1 MPFTMTVGEAQ
12 ELFPDLTIM
21 RRLNPGGQKVAFEAT
36 RDHERVALKV
46 FSPDNDIVRI
56 RREILAMM
64 KVTSPYVVRLLEFH
78 ENITPAQSVTYLL
91 EEFIDGQELG
101 DIVDGGKIY
110 HPSEAVPLVDKLLQ
124 GLEAIWEHRI
134 VHRDIKPKNIIL
146 RGETGDPVII
156 DFGIARHIELPS
168 ATPTA
173 AIRGPCTP
181 AYAPPEV
188 LTNRKREIDCRSD
201 LFSLGILLYIMLT
214 GEHPHWRTDLRLDDN
229 IERMLSHMPIP
240 PSDLNGAISEKLSRF
255 VLRLMQK
262 DRHRRFKDAT
272 HARDRLLHVAAQI
285 GGA

>member
-1 MPFTMTVGEAQ
+1 MPFTLTVDEAQ
-12 ELFPDLTIM
+12 ELFPDLRIV
-21 RRLNPGGQKVAFEAT
+21 RRLNPSGQKVAFEAT

-46 FSPDNDIVRI
+46 FSPDSDIVRI
-56 RREILAMM
+56 HREILAMT
-64 KVTSPYVVRLLEFH
+64 KVTSPYVVRLLEFQQ
-78 ENITPAQSVTYLL
+78 NITPEQSVTYLL
-91 EEFIDGQELG
+91 EEFIEGEELG
-101 DIVDGGKIY
+101 DILRDGKIY
-110 HPSEAVPLVDKLLQ
+110 HPSEALPLLDRLLQ

-188 LTNRKREIDCRSD
+188 LTNRKPEVNCRSD
-201 LFSLGILLYIMLT
+201 LFSLGIVLYIMLT

-229 IERMLSHMPIP
+229 IQRMLSHIPIP
-240 PSDLNGAISEKLSRF
+240 PSDLNAAIPEELSRF
-255 VLRLMQK
+255 VLRLMQN
-262 DRHRRFKDAT
+262 DRYRRFKNAT
-272 HARDRLLHVAAQI
+272 HARQRLLHVVAAI
-285 GGA
+285 GGG